1 MYFQIMIM
9 HIWWEVVELLK
20 TICEMVGVSGYETIV
35 IGYLYNELI
44 RLGFGDTYID
54 KIGNLVFYVKGYES
68 NKKILMQAHADEVG
82 FQVISKIEDGK
93 YSFKSL
99 GNIKTWNAHQQR
111 VISDKGVSGVIYA
124 KDGEQMKPYNYENLV
139 LDTNECGL
147 GKEVLPGT
155 VFTFDSSFMEKEGC
169 YIGKALDNRA
179 SCFCLLETIKK
190 CHTLKND
197 TYFCFSVLEET
208 NMRGARVLKSTIQP
222 DVCITVD
229 ASGIGER
236 NSLRH
241 GEGVGIKISDGMGVS
256 TVRTVEK
263 AVSIASS
270 CGIAYQMEVSDGGTS
285 ELVISNELDY
295 GCEEL
300 GISIPCSYMHTANSV
315 MYKSDVETCCELL
328 PVLITEI

>member
-1 MYFQIMIM
+1 M
-9 HIWWEVVELLK
+9 ELLK
-20 TICEMVGVSGYETIV
+20 TICEMVGVSGYEATV
-35 IGYLYNELI
+35 IGFLYNELI
-44 RLGFGDTYID
+44 SLGFGVAYID
-54 KIGNLVFYVKGYES
+54 KIGNLVFYVKGCES
-68 NKKILMQAHADEVG
+68 NKKILLQAHADEVG
-82 FQVISKIEDGK
+82 FQIISKIEDGK

-111 VISDKGVSGVIYA
+111 VISDKGVGGVIYA
-124 KDGEQMKPYNYENLV
+124 KDGEQLKLYNYENLV

-147 GKEVLPGT
+147 DKEVLPGT
-155 VFTFDSSFMEKEGC
+155 VFTFDSS

-197 TYFCFSVLEET
+197 TYFCFSVLEES

-241 GEGVGIKISDGMGVS
+241 GDGVGIKISDRMGVS

-263 AVSIASS
+263 AASIASS
-270 CGIAYQMEVSDGGTS
+270 YGIAYQMEVSDGGTS

-315 MYKSDVETCCELL
+315 MYKSDVEACRELL